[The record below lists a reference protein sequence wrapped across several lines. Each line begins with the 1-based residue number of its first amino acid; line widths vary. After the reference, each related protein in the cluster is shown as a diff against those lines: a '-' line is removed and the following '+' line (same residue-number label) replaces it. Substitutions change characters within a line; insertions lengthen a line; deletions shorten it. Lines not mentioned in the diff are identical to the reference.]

1 MIKAEDLRIG
11 DLVRVGR
18 NCMFPENSV
27 CIVTQINPERTY
39 NEKKGVV
46 TLSYADYNDDGPWG
60 VWCDYIEGIPLTSAF
75 LEKNGFNIKD
85 SEDFSKSYIKDI
97 DKISKHLG
105 RYFDIEYKN
114 GVWLVFLR
122 VKLLPDPVLVRQIQ
136 YVHELQHILWA
147 MGIDA
152 VFEI

>member
-11 DLVRVGR
+11 DLVRIC
-18 NCMFPENSV
+18 NDCLFPEGTV
-27 CIVTQINPERTY
+27 CRVIQVYPEKTY
-39 NEKKGVV
+39 IKKEGVV
-46 TLSYADYNDDGPWG
+46 TLSYIDGTDDGPWG
-60 VWCDYIEGIPLTSAF
+60 VWCNSIEGIPLTPT
-75 LEKNGFNIKD
+75 LLGKNGFNIKD

-97 DKISKHLG
+97 DKKSKHLG

-122 VKLLPDPVLVRQIQ
+122 VKLLPDPVLVREIQ
-136 YVHELQHILWA
+136 YVHELQHIFWA

-152 VFEI
+152 VFEM